1 MAKLTDIGI
10 VGQYRETERSIIYLS
25 PEVLKKL
32 QVRMKESD
40 VYSYGIMLWEM
51 WYGMHAFNELKPL
64 ELNPFREKIVN
75 GDRPKKPQELT
86 SIPEVEE
93 IIEKCWRNEA
103 SERPSAKECK
113 EVFQNIITRRICD
126 N

>member
-10 VGQYRETERSIIYLS
+10 VGQYRETEKSIIYLS
-25 PEVLKKL
+25 PEVMEKL
-32 QVRMKESD
+32 RVRMKESD

-64 ELNPFREKIVN
+64 KLNPFREKIVN
-75 GDRPKKPQELT
+75 GYRPEKPKELM

-93 IIEKCWRNEA
+93 IIEKCWRHEA

-113 EVFQNIITRRICD
+113 EAFQNIITRRI
-126 N
+126 